1 MRVRSDRAGARAML
15 GRAFESAQARSMPTF
30 ELWVELGTL
39 ETDARNLAA
48 ARLAYDKALADAPG
62 FRPALLGAVPGDAT
76 LQRLLGQALK
86 FAGRVGA
93 SLLTYAGLPDLIA
106 SDLDDY
112 RWRLVELVVNPQL
125 LREYAAHLDRERNT
139 LPLSDTRGF
148 AAEFERLLEF
158 AYGEV
163 TSA

>member
-1 MRVRSDRAGARAML
+1 ML
-15 GRAFESAQARSMPTF
+15 TCRGHT
-30 ELWVELGTL
+30 
-39 ETDARNLAA
+39 
-48 ARLAYDKALADAPG
+48 
-62 FRPALLGAVPGDAT
+62 
-76 LQRLLGQALK
+76 

-93 SLLTYAGLPDLIA
+93 SLLTAAGLPDLIA

-112 RWRLVELVVNPQL
+112 RRRLVELVENPQA

-139 LPLSDTRGF
+139 LPLWDTCGF